1 MKRNVKFAI
10 MKYVPDY
17 ERDERINVAVVLHSP
32 EDKYM
37 SMKIIENWRR
47 IKEFD
52 DELDAEFM
60 RSYLKTVEEQF
71 NYNLLSSENMDIE
84 NECLLEKMT
93 QFYINQ
99 FVFIIHSITI
109 ESNCEDFLT
118 KLKDNYLYYDTDKKK
133 RISKKER
140 VAFLGELLK
149 GKNISYELI
158 GTKNSLIGSYDEK
171 INVDL
176 KIKDKY
182 YKIINFN
189 DSNIDTYVPTIKMW
203 MMNALELS
211 EKKEKLVFVINEQIS
226 DEKINTFIRMLS
238 KYGEVVKLSEF
249 NDYFDSND

>member
-10 MKYVPDY
+10 MKYVPNY

-32 EDKYM
+32 EDKFM
-37 SMKIIENWRR
+37 SIKIIENWRR
-47 IKEFD
+47 LKEFD
-52 DELDAEFM
+52 DELDIDFM
-60 RSYLKTVEEQF
+60 KSYLKTVEEQF
-71 NYNLLSSENMDIE
+71 NYNFINSQAINIE
-84 NECLLEKMT
+84 DECLLEKMT

-99 FVFIIHSITI
+99 FVFVISNIVI
-109 ESNCEDFLT
+109 ESNCEEFLM
-118 KLKDNYLYYDTDKKK
+118 KLKDNYLYYDTEKKK
-133 RISKKER
+133 RISKKESIE
-140 VAFLGELLK
+140 FFGELLR

-158 GTKNSLIGSYDEK
+158 GSKNSLIGTYDEK

-203 MMNALELS
+203 MMNALELN
-211 EKKEKLVFVINEQIS
+211 EKKEKLVFVINEQVS
-226 DEKINTFIRMLS
+226 DEKINTFIKMLS

-249 NDYFDSND
+249 NDHFK